1 MKQGKLK
8 RKLNEMYND
17 MDDKKLQIVED
28 DECSN
33 GKIKADEA
41 TLDAKSST
49 NPVLKIGSK
58 SALKFRALIKYECVQ
73 SFIHEADFVFYQ
85 YIVDYL
91 IPKVCSYWG
100 FACNRIYSKLTEY
113 STICL
118 SHSGS

>member
-1 MKQGKLK
+1 MRQGKLK

-28 DECSN
+28 DECSDR
-33 GKIKADEA
+33 KIKADVA
-41 TLDAKSST
+41 SLDVKSSA

-58 SALKFRALIKYECVQ
+58 SALKFRALIEYECVQ

-91 IPKVCSYWG
+91 IPKVCSFSG
-100 FACNRIYSKLTEY
+100 FVSNRIYSKLNEY
-113 STICL
+113 CTICL
-118 SHSGS
+118 SQIGS